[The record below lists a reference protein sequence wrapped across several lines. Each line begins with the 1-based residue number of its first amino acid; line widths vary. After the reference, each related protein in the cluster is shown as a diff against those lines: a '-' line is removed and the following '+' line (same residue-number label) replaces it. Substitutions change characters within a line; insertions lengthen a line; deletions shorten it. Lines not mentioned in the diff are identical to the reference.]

1 MAMPT
6 SVEGLEPGDHACLTF
21 SDAEERLDIVAAFVR
36 DGLADGQRV
45 ICFTDAMQPRALSAE
60 LSARGV
66 AAEEP
71 MRSGQLS
78 VQGSDDAWLAEGA
91 FSAEKM
97 IDILVEERDHARRDG
112 YSGLRVSAD
121 MAWAT
126 RPLARVEQLPAFEA
140 AVNALFTDGR
150 LIGICQYDRERFD
163 AVTLAAMAEAHPKA
177 VAATIYHEDPILR
190 VCRQHVPPGLRVAGE
205 IDYTRAEALS
215 RALSE
220 AIHMHPHIY
229 VNLLNLRFMD
239 ASTAAMTVQT
249 AASLT
254 DGRRMTVLCNELVG
268 KVLRMVGAHE
278 VAGLGL
284 VVGHEPG

>member
-1 MAMPT
+1 MATPT

-36 DGLADGQRV
+36 DGLAEGQRV
-45 ICFTDAMQPRALSAE
+45 ICFTDAMRPQALTAE
-60 LSARGV
+60 LSARGI
-66 AAEEP
+66 AAEDP
-71 MRSGQLS
+71 IRRGQLT

-91 FSAEKM
+91 FSAARM
-97 IDILVEERDHARRDG
+97 IDVLVEERDLARRDG
-112 YSGLRVSAD
+112 YNGLRVSAD

-140 AVNALFTDGR
+140 AVNALFTDGL

-190 VCRQHVPPGLRVAGE
+190 VCRQHMPRGLRVAGE
-205 IDYTRAEALS
+205 IDYTRSFALS
-215 RALSE
+215 QALTE
-220 AIHMHPHIY
+220 AIHIDRHIY
-229 VNLLNLRFMD
+229 LNLLGLRFMD

-249 AASLT
+249 AASLP
-254 DGRRMTVLCNELVG
+254 DGHRMTVLCTELVG
-268 KVLRMVGAHE
+268 KVLRMVGADE
-278 VAGLGL
+278 VDRLRV
-284 VVGHEPG
+284 VVGHEPR